1 MRKYWFRIVVSLW
14 LAVLTVG
21 MIVLYNRMEIIPEV
35 LSEQDRQAGIL
46 LKQSEILAVN
56 TVLIRFLTEKAK
68 LDKAE
73 SVSEVSLR
81 LEEMA
86 Q

>member
-1 MRKYWFRIVVSLW
+1 MRKYWFHMVVLAW
-14 LAVLTVG
+14 LAVLTVC
-21 MIVLYNRMEIIPEV
+21 MITFYCRTEVIPEII
-35 LSEQDRQAGIL
+35 SEQDRQAGIL

-56 TVLIRFLTEKAK
+56 TVLIRFLTEKTK
-68 LDKAE
+68 QDKAE

-86 Q
+86 E

>member
-1 MRKYWFRIVVSLW
+1 MVSLW
-14 LAVLTVG
+14 LVVLTVC
-21 MIVLYNRMEIIPEV
+21 MITFYCRTEVIPEII
-35 LSEQDRQAGIL
+35 SEQDRQAGIL

-56 TVLIRFLTEKAK
+56 TVLIRFLTEKTK
-68 LDKAE
+68 QDKAE

-86 Q
+86 E

>member
-1 MRKYWFRIVVSLW
+1 MIVLAW
-14 LAVLTVG
+14 LTVLTVC
-21 MIVLYNRMEIIPEV
+21 MIVLYNRTEIIPAV

-56 TVLIRFLTEKAK
+56 TVLIRFLTEKTK
-68 LDKAE
+68 QDKAE

-86 Q
+86 E

>member
-35 LSEQDRQAGIL
+35 LSEPGPAGGNPAETVRDIGG
-46 LKQSEILAVN
+46 QYCSYTFFDGESE
-56 TVLIRFLTEKAK
+56 TG
-68 LDKAE
+68 
-73 SVSEVSLR
+73 
-81 LEEMA
+81 
-86 Q
+86 

>member
-1 MRKYWFRIVVSLW
+1 MRKYWFHIMVSLW
-14 LAVLTVG
+14 LVVLTVC
-21 MIVLYNRMEIIPEV
+21 MIPFYCRTEVIPEII
-35 LSEQDRQAGIL
+35 SEQDRQAGIL

-56 TVLIRFLTEKAK
+56 TVLIRFLTEKTK
-68 LDKAE
+68 QDKAE

>member
-86 Q
+86 E

>member
-1 MRKYWFRIVVSLW
+1 MRKYWFRIMVSLW

-21 MIVLYNRMEIIPEV
+21 MIVLYNRTEIIPEV

-56 TVLIRFLTEKAK
+56 TVLIRFLTEKTK
-68 LDKAE
+68 KFMPRE
-73 SVSEVSLR
+73 T
-81 LEEMA
+81 
-86 Q
+86 

>member
-1 MRKYWFRIVVSLW
+1 MRKYWFRIMVSLW

-21 MIVLYNRMEIIPEV
+21 MIVLYNRTEIIPEV

-56 TVLIRFLTEKAK
+56 TVLIRF
-68 LDKAE
+68 
-73 SVSEVSLR
+73 
-81 LEEMA
+81 
-86 Q
+86 

>member
-1 MRKYWFRIVVSLW
+1 VRKYWFRIVVSLW

>member
-21 MIVLYNRMEIIPEV
+21 MIVLYNRTEIVPEV

-56 TVLIRFLTEKAK
+56 TVLIRFLKEKTK
-68 LDKAE
+68 QDKAA

>member
-1 MRKYWFRIVVSLW
+1 MRKYRFRIVVSLW

>member
-1 MRKYWFRIVVSLW
+1 MRKYWFRIMVSLW

-21 MIVLYNRMEIIPEV
+21 MIVLYNRTEIIPEV

-56 TVLIRFLTEKAK
+56 TVIIHFLTEKTK
-68 LDKAE
+68 QDKAE

-86 Q
+86 E

>member
-1 MRKYWFRIVVSLW
+1 MRKYWFHIMVSLW

-21 MIVLYNRMEIIPEV
+21 MIVLYNRTEIVPEV

-56 TVLIRFLTEKAK
+56 TVIIRFLTEKTK
-68 LDKAE
+68 QDKAE

-86 Q
+86 E